1 MMRRLY
7 PALEI
12 EKSKLSK
19 GLLTGVLDTH
29 ADVWV
34 IEEKTVN
41 GDPYPRIQKI
51 KAAVID
57 KWEEV
62 FGDNANQKD
71 QNKDDEDEEIENEK
85 ANQYKQAMF
94 VQEIESKN
102 QVKEGIKEMKIV
114 LKAKKKEIDGLYDQT
129 Q

>member
-1 MMRRLY
+1 
-7 PALEI
+7 
-12 EKSKLSK
+12 
-19 GLLTGVLDTH
+19 
-29 ADVWV
+29 
-34 IEEKTVN
+34 
-41 GDPYPRIQKI
+41 
-51 KAAVID
+51 
-57 KWEEV
+57 V